1 METVAK
7 ARMLCVTPPKPRPSQ
22 HRDIHSFLCFM
33 GEIRSS
39 AMADQLS
46 SSGQPQMQLVA
57 RTQPA
62 EVKPGEQLADL
73 KIFWGPEICRLEYLV
88 HLLDTGR
95 IKDEYWGKSA

>member
-1 METVAK
+1 MCAAAAYAVHYTVETTIIPAYRNAHIVLYA
-7 ARMLCVTPPKPRPSQ
+7 A
-22 HRDIHSFLCFM
+22 

-39 AMADQLS
+39 EMADYFPP
-46 SSGQPQMQLVA
+46 SGQPQMQLVA

-62 EVKPGEQLADL
+62 GENPGQQLADL

-95 IKDEYWGKSA
+95 IKDDYWRETA